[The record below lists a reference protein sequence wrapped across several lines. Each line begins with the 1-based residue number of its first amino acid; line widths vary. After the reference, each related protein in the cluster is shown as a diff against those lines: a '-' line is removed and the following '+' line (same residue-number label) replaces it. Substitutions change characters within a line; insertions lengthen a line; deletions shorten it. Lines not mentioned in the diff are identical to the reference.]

1 MELAWRLPALK
12 EELTVSDITEG
23 MVKQELSLSALHN
36 ILTQLLVILQRAW
49 EVTEARL
56 LDDVSEHGSLQGRAA
71 SCWFQEACV
80 KLHCSGYQKISEK
93 ADDDNA

>member
-49 EVTEARL
+49 EATEARL

-71 SCWFQEACV
+71 SFVDFKKPVQCQVALQWV
-80 KLHCSGYQKISEK
+80 SE
-93 ADDDNA
+93 NLWESRWW